1 MPMQAP
7 LVGALMVQVAMLNL
21 QWGELNVAYN
31 SIPLSDPQYAKKRG
45 ELYDRIMA
53 VQLALA
59 ALTLQINE
67 AKFKVGGDSVTK
79 PTF

>member
-1 MPMQAP
+1 
-7 LVGALMVQVAMLNL
+7 MLNL
-21 QWGELNVAYN
+21 HWGELNVIYN

-45 ELYDRIMA
+45 ELDDRIMA

-67 AKFKVGGDSVTK
+67 AKFEGEEAK
-79 PTF
+79 PKEWSKALTAN